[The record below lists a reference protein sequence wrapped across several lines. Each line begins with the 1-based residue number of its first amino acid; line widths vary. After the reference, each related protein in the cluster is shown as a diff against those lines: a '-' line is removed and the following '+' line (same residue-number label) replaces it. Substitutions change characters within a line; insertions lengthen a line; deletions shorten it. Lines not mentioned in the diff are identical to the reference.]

1 MNTGLTGIY
10 VKRSALLFILS
21 PYSFVWISK
30 LSFGVKQI
38 PTIFFSLSL
47 KNIKYWYI
55 FKRSS
60 VHNLENVL
68 NREREMRNIRKKDK
82 RCNLQYRIRKVIS
95 RIICVS
101 EWNFKLVV
109 SNIDIFPIFHSRV
122 FITSKTSWREKEK

>member
-38 PTIFFSLSL
+38 PTIFSLSL

-109 SNIDIFPIFHSRV
+109 SNIDIFPIFHSWV